1 MKQKPSKA
9 FFKVLTEKKTVVFAS
24 IAAALVLLI
33 AVTAIILPHVLHT
46 EETPSGGVL
55 RNPTTTQ
62 IAGGDTDDTQPV
74 PPEFTVHGSD
84 DFRLSVPDHAN
95 AEMYAVPTDAPILL
109 TTTKY
114 DSQKTLAQCLSV
126 TPKTPIDITATAEGF
141 LLTPTNGSWSSDT
154 LYRVCVDGEPDCLAV
169 FQTVRPFAVDSV
181 YPAHEVTDVP
191 TDTGI
196 EITFTDTV
204 RNTDLASF
212 ISVSPAIDG
221 RFEIYPNG
229 RTAVIIPDE
238 PLDPETLYTITVKKG
253 MPSDS
258 GTTLDK
264 TLVSGFTTMRLT
276 LSQSEAALSFRTD
289 NELLTGPGEEARMS
303 YNANLSYFLD
313 WEMSPVTVDAVIYQI
328 PSASDLCDM
337 LKDGIKTRRETIFK
351 EEVSLP
357 TDGLVSVWEGTVET
371 YCEHRWKT
379 SENGWL
385 YLPLLDEGIYL
396 VELTAMTDS
405 VTSNLTD
412 TTQLLWQVTPLRAY
426 TESVCTDSTSDTLL
440 WCHSTDTGD
449 AAAHTAVSAALYH
462 NTLWHEDGSIPDA
475 VSLDLTSDENGLA
488 YLRDDSGADMALV
501 HLRNDG
507 HDLVLCTSLASTPLN
522 DTVRAHLYTDRSVY
536 FANDTVYFH
545 GVLGRTYPGQVLPDA
560 LSLNVAGNDTG
571 IRIEVADDGSFLGS
585 FAIEDWIGT
594 RISMTLSDDDGTVSL
609 YRSLSVAQQEKPL
622 YTLDISYDRP
632 YYTLEHPTAVVTLQL
647 SYFDGTPAP
656 GMTLSVYT
664 DHDGK
669 YESVVTDEAGLATVT
684 CRMPEENY
692 TTTYPRQHYVS
703 VQLSG
708 YETVSLYKEEQTVY
722 FHSSAV
728 LSSRRVDRDHSIL
741 TLYALDTS
749 RITAPED
756 YFAKDPYYPEILWGK
771 PMNAAVS
778 VTLEKHYYVK
788 QKSGQTYYD
797 PINKVTVDYYDY
809 TAKTDIVK
817 TYQAQVENGELRL
830 DHIDARGEECSYY
843 YVVSWV
849 DPVCGRT
856 YTERIRANRSANDY
870 YPYDDNTP
878 TFALTSNTDTALPGE
893 EILLSLTYDEEPA
906 VLTGT
911 TVLYTRTTALDGRC
925 DISAG
930 NANEY
935 RYAFDEAC
943 TLGAAV
949 HVTVF
954 DGTTYVT
961 GLSHTA
967 YYDEERGANAALSV
981 TADRDT
987 YKPGETAQIT
997 VRSPELAGGTVLVS
1011 IVDEACFALGEHTVS
1026 YTDYF
1031 RFSGGNRYWGSSSV
1045 HMPQIL
1051 RDSRHSLLSILQMAP
1066 IYRYSDDLKVEIE
1079 EAPAMDAADKNAAAT
1094 GGAVQNDPVYIRE
1107 QFSNTAA
1114 FIQIT
1119 LDENGT
1125 GTAGI
1130 TVPDNIT
1137 TWRLTAIGFSG
1148 TGMLG
1153 GENFTSGVRCGTD
1166 VSNTVCTLPFFLN
1179 VTLPDLILT
1188 RDEVAFSVRTAGTL
1202 RAAAPNAQ
1210 VSYTAQL
1217 CDETGRELASADT
1230 AAAADEAAWF
1240 SFDALDVGDYSVVV
1254 TGRCGDASDGVR
1266 AAFRVVETAQIVRTQ
1281 KTLSPSELS
1290 ALKPAAYPL
1299 TLTFYDATDTLY
1311 YEVLSRLTAYNPR
1324 RTDAQAAAYAAL
1336 MAEEALFGSSRPWY
1350 SPANTANDIRRELSE
1365 QSWGYLPLIRYAGG
1379 DPILTAEVLYCVP
1392 DVLTPDR
1399 RSSLVTLYED
1409 LISEEGVSGEQ
1420 TAAALLALAS
1430 LDRPVLDLLYQ
1441 AARYADTMSDTE
1453 ILYLSAAF
1461 AAAGDLP
1468 AARALWEPLRDAWGQ
1483 EENGDAFSITGSD
1496 TEETIRLTAL
1506 ALLPASAVD
1515 TDTACQMVRYLLN
1528 HTSSVDLHV
1537 LELAAFLTHY
1547 TPTSAD
1553 ETHLRYLTRTGEEI
1567 TVTLKRGRN
1576 HTLTLTRSDFAALT
1590 LLEADEGI
1598 AAAVSY
1604 GAEPADAMM
1613 TPDSTLKL
1621 HKSITPYD
1629 TETGIYRVT
1638 ITYEGYS
1645 DADHLSYALSDTIPA
1660 GARFFTSESGMVSDR
1675 NNNVHAYLSNDGG
1688 QQMKGS
1694 ISAWNPTLNDKD
1706 MLSGTQPYSFTGTVS
1721 YLIRGAV
1728 KGEFVSEPALA
1739 LNYETGTYACSEALS
1754 VTINDGVWTIK

>member
-1 MKQKPSKA
+1 MKHKIVKSPFQIPQG
-9 FFKVLTEKKTVVFAS
+9 KKLYVFAA
-24 IAAALVLLI
+24 IAAGFVLLL
-33 AVTAIILPHVLHT
+33 AVTAVFLPRMIHT
-46 EETPSGGVL
+46 DDNPSQGVL

-62 IAGGDTDDTQPV
+62 IPAGSTENRPTL
-74 PPEFTVHGSD
+74 PPEFTVPASD
-84 DFRLSVPDHAN
+84 DFRLSVPDSAN
-95 AEMYAVPTDAPILL
+95 TAMFAVPTDAAVLL
-109 TTTKY
+109 TTAGEYTE
-114 DSQKTLAQCLSV
+114 DTLSASLTVSPQIPL
-126 TPKTPIDITATAEGF
+126 DITASGVGF
-141 LLTPTNGSWSSDT
+141 LLMPTNGSWASDT
-154 LYRVCVDGEPDCLAV
+154 LYRVSVDGEPDCLAV
-169 FQTVRPFAVDSV
+169 FQTVRTFAVDSV
-181 YPAHEVTDVP
+181 YPAHESTDVP

-204 RNTDLASF
+204 RNTDLASY

-221 RFEIYPNG
+221 KFEIYPNG

-238 PLDPETLYTITVKKG
+238 PLEPETVYTVTVREG
-253 MPSDS
+253 MPSDN
-258 GTTLDK
+258 GTTLNESR
-264 TLVSGFTTMRLT
+264 VFGFATMRMT
-276 LSQSEAALSFRTD
+276 LSQSESVLSFRVGT
-289 NELLTGPGEEARMS
+289 ELLTSPGEEASLS
-303 YNANLSYFLD
+303 YDANLSYFRD
-313 WEMSPVTVDAVIYQI
+313 WVMSPVEVDAVIYQI
-328 PSASDLCDM
+328 PSAAVLCNM
-337 LKDGIKTRRETIFK
+337 LKEGIESRGETVFADK
-351 EEVSLP
+351 VTLP
-357 TDGLVSVWEGTVET
+357 TDGLTAVWEGNVEK
-371 YCEHRWKT
+371 YCENKWDTHER
-379 SENGWL
+379 GWL
-385 YLPLLDEGIYL
+385 YLPRLDEGIYL
-396 VELTAMTDS
+396 VSLHAVTDS
-405 VTSNLTD
+405 ITSAIED
-412 TTQLLWQVTPLRAY
+412 TAQVLWQVTPLRAY
-426 TESVCTDSTSDTLL
+426 TESVCTDTASDTLI
-440 WCHSTDTGD
+440 WCHSTETGD
-449 AAAHTAVSAALYH
+449 AAAYTAVSAALYQ
-462 NTLWHEDGSIPDA
+462 NTLWHPEGDIPETI
-475 VSLDLTSDENGLA
+475 SLDIRSDENGLA
-488 YLRDDSGADMALV
+488 NLRDNSGADLALL
-501 HLRNDG
+501 HLHNGG

-545 GVLGRTYPGQVLPDA
+545 GVLGRTHPGQVLPDA

-609 YRSLSVAQQEKPL
+609 YRSLSVTQQEKPL

-632 YYTLEHPTAVVTLQL
+632 YYTLENPTAVVTLQL

-664 DHDGK
+664 DHEGK

-703 VQLSG
+703 VRLSG

-1011 IVDEACFALGEHTVS
+1011 IVDEACFALGEHGAS
-1026 YTDYF
+1026 YSDYF
-1031 RFSGGNRYWGSSSV
+1031 RFSGGNRYWGSSHV
-1045 HMPQIL
+1045 YMPQIL
-1051 RDSRHSLLSILQMAP
+1051 RDSRHSLLSILQMIP
-1066 IYRYSDDLKVEIE
+1066 VYRYSDDLKAEVE
-1079 EAPAMDAADKNAAAT
+1079 EAPAEDSAAPVT
-1094 GGAVQNDPVYIRE
+1094 GGGSPEDPVYVRE
-1107 QFSNTAA
+1107 QFANTAA
-1114 FIQIT
+1114 FVQIT
-1119 LDENGT
+1119 LDENGI
-1125 GTAGI
+1125 GTTEI

-1137 TWRLTAIGFSG
+1137 SWRLTAIGFSG
-1148 TGMLG
+1148 TGESG
-1153 GENFTSGVRCGTD
+1153 GDHFTSGVRCGTD
-1166 VSNTVCTLPFFLN
+1166 ASETVCTLPFFLN
-1179 VTLPDLILT
+1179 VTLPDLILS
-1188 RDEVAFSVRTAGTL
+1188 RDEAAFSARTAGTA
-1202 RAAAPNAQ
+1202 RTADPAAS
-1210 VSYTAQL
+1210 VDYTAVL
-1217 CDETGRELASADT
+1217 YDETGTERGT
-1230 AAAADEAAWF
+1230 VHTQAAADETAWF
-1240 SFDALDVGDYSVVV
+1240 SFDPLPSGDYSVVV
-1254 TGRCGDASDGVR
+1254 TGRFGDFSDAVR
-1266 AAFRVVETAQIVRTQ
+1266 ASFRVVDTAQIVRAQ
-1281 KTLSPSELS
+1281 KTLSPTALSELN
-1290 ALKPAAYPL
+1290 PAAYPL
-1299 TLTFYDATDTLY
+1299 TLTFFDATDSLY
-1311 YEVLSRLTAYNPR
+1311 YEVMSRLTSYNPR
-1324 RTDAQAAAYAAL
+1324 RTDAKAAAFAAL
-1336 MAEEALFGSSRPWY
+1336 MAEEALFGDARAWY
-1350 SPANTANDIRRELSE
+1350 SSASTAKEIRRELSE
-1365 QSWGYLPLIRYAGG
+1365 QYWGYLPLLRYAEG
-1379 DPILTAEVLYCVP
+1379 DPILTAEVLYCAP

-1399 RSSLVTLYED
+1399 KSSLIPLYES
-1409 LISEEGVSGEQ
+1409 LLSEKGVSGEQ
-1420 TAAALLALAS
+1420 TAAALLALAC
-1430 LDRPVLDLLYQ
+1430 LDRPVLDLLYN
-1441 AARYADTMSDTE
+1441 AARYTDSMTDAD

-1483 EENGDAFSITGSD
+1483 QEDGDAFSITGSD
-1496 TEETIRLTAL
+1496 TEETIHLTAL

-1515 TDTACQMVRYLLN
+1515 TDTACRMVRYLQN

-1547 TPTSAD
+1547 TPTSAA
-1553 ETHLRYLTRTGEEI
+1553 ETHLRYTTRTGEEI
-1567 TVTLKRGRN
+1567 DVTLKRGQR
-1576 HTLTLTRSDFAALT
+1576 HTVTLTKSDFAALT
-1590 LLEADEGI
+1590 ILEADEGI
-1598 AAAVSY
+1598 AAAASY
-1604 GAEPADAMM
+1604 GAAPADAMLS
-1613 TPDSTLKL
+1613 PDSTLKL
-1621 HKSITPYD
+1621 HKTITPYD
-1629 TETGIYRVT
+1629 AETGIYRVT

-1645 DADHLSYALSDTIPA
+1645 DADHLTYALTDTIPA
-1660 GARFFTSESGMVSDR
+1660 GARFFVSEGSRSSGR
-1675 NNNVHAYLSNDGG
+1675 NDNGYAYLSNNGG
-1688 QQMKGS
+1688 QQMKGT
-1694 ISAWNPTLNDKD
+1694 ISVWNPTLNDKD